1 MSLCDDI
8 AEIDYAMSM
17 TPLSMTPW
25 YYWRSGLTD
34 PCEFETKY
42 LKILQN
48 MKTGPDGLWSWKTEG
63 KKYRDPVPL
72 N

>member
-34 PCEFETKY
+34 LCEFETKY
-42 LKILQN
+42 LQILNFKI
-48 MKTGPDGLWSWKTEG
+48 WKRAQMGYDHEKPRVKNLVT
-63 KKYRDPVPL
+63 L
-72 N
+72 SL